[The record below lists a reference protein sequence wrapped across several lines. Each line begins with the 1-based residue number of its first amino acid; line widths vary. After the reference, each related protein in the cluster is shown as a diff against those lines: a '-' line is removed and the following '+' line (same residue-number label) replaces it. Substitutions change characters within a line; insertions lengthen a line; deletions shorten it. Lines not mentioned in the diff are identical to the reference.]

1 MKEENVC
8 LNNAKHTYN
17 RLGLALL
24 IMAVITNG
32 LQWLALLLLNRIKP
46 GVDIHS
52 IDWLKWAATFVPLYL
67 IGIPIGLLL
76 MKKLPVKEYTES
88 ALGAK
93 NYIVFLL
100 MSLTMLYGGN
110 LIGTLLSSLLSGS
123 SATNAIYNY
132 SFDSGFLKVLIL
144 VFAAPFLEE
153 FVFRKQLIDRCSQY
167 GEKTAIMFSGLTF
180 GLFHQNLYQLFYA
193 FGIGLVFAYVYS
205 KTRRL
210 RYSVSLHMIIN
221 LLGSVIAPALLSK
234 VDADTMQQWSS
245 GNIDMATYAEMLP
258 DIAGY
263 ILYSAAIV
271 ILAVIGLILIII
283 KVPKLVFVKTPD
295 DIPKGEGLKTVYL
308 NTGTLL
314 FCIFCIAMFVYSL
327 FA

>member
-1 MKEENVC
+1 
-8 LNNAKHTYN
+8 
-17 RLGLALL
+17 
-24 IMAVITNG
+24 MAVITNG

-52 IDWLKWAATFVPLYL
+52 IDWLKWTATFVPLYL

-76 MKKLPVKEYTES
+76 MKKLPVKEQNES
-88 ALGAK
+88 ALGTK
-93 NYIVFLL
+93 NYMVFLL

-123 SATNAIYNY
+123 TATNAIYNY

-144 VFAAPFLEE
+144 VFVAPALEE

-180 GLFHQNLYQLFYA
+180 GLFHQNLYQFFYA
-193 FGIGLVFAYVYS
+193 FGIGLIFAYVYS

-234 VDADTMQQWSS
+234 VDADTMQQWVS
-245 GNIDMATYAEMLP
+245 GNIDMATYVEMLP